1 MNIYLRKLFKH
12 IFIYRKGAGYKSMSE
27 KCVNDETLKM
37 LSNVINKST
46 EKMNNAVEPIEKPIF
61 ELSSF
66 IKILNDSQKDNDL
79 LFFYSLTSF
88 LTVMYGSVLSRI
100 EYKRDMMV
108 EDSKHPKEIEK
119 IDKMIEEIKKNGKKI
134 FLSTLQNLGKIIENN
149 DESEIIMVLK
159 KSHIDMV
166 IDVVDKY
173 GYI

>member
-1 MNIYLRKLFKH
+1 
-12 IFIYRKGAGYKSMSE
+12 MSE

-37 LSNVINKST
+37 LSNVIDKSI
-46 EKMNNAVEPIEKPIF
+46 EKMNNDVEPIEKPIF

-108 EDSKHPKEIEK
+108 EDSKQPKEIEK
-119 IDKMIEEIKKNGKKI
+119 IDKMIGKIKEQGKKI
-134 FLSTLQNLGKIIENN
+134 FLSTLENLSKIIDKN
-149 DESEIIMVLK
+149 DETEIIMVLK
-159 KSHIDMV
+159 ESHIKMV

>member
-1 MNIYLRKLFKH
+1 
-12 IFIYRKGAGYKSMSE
+12 MSE

-37 LSNVINKST
+37 LSNVIDKSI
-46 EKMNNAVEPIEKPIF
+46 EKMNNDVEPIEKPIF
-61 ELSSF
+61 ELASF

-79 LFFYSLTSF
+79 LFFYSLTTF
-88 LTVMYGSVLSRI
+88 LTAMYGSVLGRI

-119 IDKMIEEIKKNGKKI
+119 IDKIIDEIKEKGKKI
-134 FLSTLQNLGKIIENN
+134 FLSTLENLGKTIDNN
-149 DESEIIMVLK
+149 NEMEIIMVLK
-159 KSHIDMV
+159 KSHITMV